1 MKEHMV
7 KLMDIMERDMVMDM
21 VTDMVMDMVTDMV
34 MDMVTDM
41 VMDMVT
47 DMAMDMGTDMDTDM
61 STDMVLK
68 DPIMN
73 MAMDTDLTS
82 TKNKNMNLCY
92 PNLSSVLNQLTQTTS
107 KNRFICIQLNW
118 KIVMLHR

>member
-1 MKEHMV
+1 
-7 KLMDIMERDMVMDM
+7 
-21 VTDMVMDMVTDMV
+21 MDMVTDMV

-47 DMAMDMGTDMDTDM
+47 DMAMDMGTDMVTDMDTDM

-68 DPIMN
+68 DPMDT
-73 MAMDTDLTS
+73 AMDTDLNI
-82 TKNKNMNLCY
+82 TKIKNMNLCY

-118 KIVMLHR
+118 KIVMLHRLNSSLKLIMTQ

>member
-41 VMDMVT
+41 
-47 DMAMDMGTDMDTDM
+47 AMDMGTDMVTD
-61 STDMVLK
+61 
-68 DPIMN
+68 
-73 MAMDTDLTS
+73 MDTDLNT
-82 TKNKNMNLCY
+82 TKSKNMNLCY

>member
-1 MKEHMV
+1 
-7 KLMDIMERDMVMDM
+7 MDIMER
-21 VTDMVMDMVTDMV
+21 DMVMDMVTDMV

-47 DMAMDMGTDMDTDM
+47 DMAMDMGTDMVTDMDTDM
-61 STDMVLK
+61 STDMVFK
-68 DPIMN
+68 DLIMN
-73 MAMDTDLTS
+73 MAMDTDLNT
-82 TKNKNMNLCY
+82 TKIKNMNLCY

-118 KIVMLHR
+118 

>member
-1 MKEHMV
+1 MV
-7 KLMDIMERDMVMDM
+7 KLMNIMEGDMVIDMVTDIGMDM
-21 VTDMVMDMVTDMV
+21 VTDMVMDMVTDME
-34 MDMVTDM
+34 M
-41 VMDMVT
+41 
-47 DMAMDMGTDMDTDM
+47 DM

-73 MAMDTDLTS
+73 MAMDTDLNT

-92 PNLSSVLNQLTQTTS
+92 PNLSSVLNQQTQTTS